1 MSKTKYLKPRLVS
14 RNDPW
19 ANNTPKAQRFSRQE
33 LMQARNIVLL
43 NNLYPTKE
51 GDKLTDEE
59 IKEIGIWFDK
69 LRDMPATG
77 DISCLTDIPEKVK
90 KHLGGTRK

>member
-1 MSKTKYLKPRLVS
+1 MSKVKYGKPRVVS
-14 RNDPW
+14 HKDMW
-19 ANNTPKAQRFSRQE
+19 ANNNPSSQRVSRQE

-59 IKEIGIWFDK
+59 ITEICVWFDK
-69 LRDMPATG
+69 LRDLPDTG

-90 KHLGGTRK
+90 KHLGGARK

>member
-1 MSKTKYLKPRLVS
+1 MSRIKYGKPRVVS
-14 RNDPW
+14 RNDTW
-19 ANNTPKAQRFSRQE
+19 ANNNPSSQRVSRQE

-51 GDKLTDEE
+51 EDRLTDEE
-59 IKEIGIWFDK
+59 ITEICVWFDK
-69 LRDMPATG
+69 LRDLPDTG

-90 KHLGGTRK
+90 KHLGGARK

>member
-1 MSKTKYLKPRLVS
+1 MKTKYLKPRLVS
-14 RNDPW
+14 YNDAW
-19 ANNTPKAQRFSRQE
+19 ANNNPTTQRFSRQE

-51 GDKLTDEE
+51 SDKLTEEE
-59 IKEIGIWFDK
+59 INEICVWFDK
-69 LRDMPATG
+69 LRDMPDTG

-90 KHLGGTRK
+90 KHIRANK